1 MTSRPDFRP
10 LPADA
15 QALTADHARAIA
27 GGSVPLAL
35 SGLVTSQY
43 TPVSK
48 RCADTPVS
56 ERSA

>member
-27 GGSVPLAL
+27 GGSAQPAL
-35 SGLVTSQY
+35 SGLLDQHTTDSKCY
-43 TPVSK
+43 AETPL
-48 RCADTPVS
+48 S
-56 ERSA
+56 EASA

>member
-1 MTSRPDFRP
+1 MTSRPNFRP

-27 GGSVPLAL
+27 GGSAQIAL

-43 TPVSK
+43 TPDSK
-48 RCADTPVS
+48 RCADAPIS
-56 ERSA
+56 EASA

>member
-27 GGSVPLAL
+27 GGSVYLAL

-43 TPVSK
+43 TPDSK
-48 RCADTPVS
+48 RCADAPVFK
-56 ERSA
+56 AGA

>member
-1 MTSRPDFRP
+1 MTSLPNFRP

-27 GGSVPLAL
+27 GGSVYLAL

-43 TPVSK
+43 TPDSK
-48 RCADTPVS
+48 RCAETPIS
-56 ERSA
+56 KASA

>member
-27 GGSVPLAL
+27 GGSAQLAL
-35 SGLVTSQY
+35 SGLISQY
-43 TPVSK
+43 TPDSK
-48 RCADTPVS
+48 RCADAPIS
-56 ERSA
+56 EASA

>member
-27 GGSVPLAL
+27 GGSAQLAL
-35 SGLVTSQY
+35 PGLLDQHTTDSKCHAE
-43 TPVSK
+43 TPI
-48 RCADTPVS
+48 S
-56 ERSA
+56 EASA